1 MERREHE
8 IEGKAV
14 NREEPGERRAVVVPA
29 ASLSAF
35 KTLGIR
41 DFRFLLPSNSLTL
54 AGQQLRLMAQGWLV
68 LELTNQTVW
77 VGLANGLPTLVGV
90 PLAMLSGVMTDR
102 ANPRTLLL
110 QVRVF
115 LGLTAFAAAYMV
127 GAGLIE
133 LWHVLLLAMAAGGL
147 QAYGLPASQTFVYDL
162 VGRDRLL
169 GALALGSMLQYGSN
183 LIAPPLAGYLMG
195 RYGIEAGFY
204 LLTFMFAVA
213 VVSLLFVRGGKP
225 AERPDKKPFVVEF
238 VDGINYVRRA
248 PHVAALLFLASLAV
262 FGAAFLAILPAYARD
277 VLHVG
282 AGGFG
287 LLTGAQGAG
296 ALITSLWLSRR
307 GNISRKGRS
316 VVMAGTVWGVGMVVF
331 GLSRSY
337 GLSLATLAIMG
348 ASTPFWLVALNTA
361 LQTTVP
367 ENMRGRV
374 LAMYTTV
381 FQTVPLGFVLGGLL
395 SALMGEMAALL
406 TCGTAFTI
414 LNVTAYAKSQALR
427 EV

>member
-1 MERREHE
+1 MSLNRSRE
-8 IEGKAV
+8 G
-14 NREEPGERRAVVVPA
+14 GDAVVPV

-35 KTLGIR
+35 RTLGIR

-54 AGQQLRLMAQGWLV
+54 AGQQLRIMAQGWLV
-68 LELTNQTVW
+68 LELTNATVW
-77 VGLANGLPTLVGV
+77 VGLANGLPTLLGV

-110 QVRVF
+110 QVRLL
-115 LGLTAFAAAYMV
+115 LGLSAFVTAFLV
-127 GAGLIE
+127 GAGLVE
-133 LWHVLLLAMAAGGL
+133 LWHVLLLAMAAGGM

-162 VGRDRLL
+162 VGKERLL
-169 GALALGSMLQYGSN
+169 GALALGTTVQYGSN

-195 RYGIEAGFY
+195 RYGIEVGFY
-204 LLTFMFAVA
+204 LLTVMFAGA
-213 VVSLLFVRGGKP
+213 VVSLLFVRGGRRE
-225 AERPDKKPFVVEF
+225 ERPERKPFVAEF
-238 VDGINYVRRA
+238 MDGIDYVRRA
-248 PHVAALLFLASLAV
+248 PHVAALMFLASLAV
-262 FGAAFLAILPAYARD
+262 FGAAFLAILPAYSRD
-277 VLHVG
+277 VLQVG

-296 ALITSLWLSRR
+296 AMMTSLWLSRR

-316 VVMAGTVWGVGMVVF
+316 VVISGSVWGVGMVVF
-331 GLSRSY
+331 ALSRSF
-337 GLSLATLAIMG
+337 GLSLVTLMLMG
-348 ASTPFWLVALNTA
+348 ASSPFWLVALNTA

-381 FQTVPLGFVLGGLL
+381 FQAVPLGFVLGGLL
-395 SALMGEMAALL
+395 SALMGEMAAML

-414 LNVTAYAKSQALR
+414 LNVAAYARSRALR
-427 EV
+427 GV

>member
-1 MERREHE
+1 MSLKGPREGSE
-8 IEGKAV
+8 T
-14 NREEPGERRAVVVPA
+14 PVPA

-54 AGQQLRLMAQGWLV
+54 GGQQLRMMAQSWLV
-68 LELTNQTVW
+68 LELTNATVW
-77 VGLANGLPTLVGV
+77 VGLANGLPTLLGV

-110 QVRVF
+110 QVRLL
-115 LGLTAFAAAYMV
+115 LGLSAFATAYLV

-162 VGRDRLL
+162 VGRERLL
-169 GALALGSMLQYGSN
+169 GALALGTLVQYGSN
-183 LIAPPLAGYLMG
+183 LVAPPLAGYLMG
-195 RYGIEAGFY
+195 RYGIEAGFF
-204 LLTFMFAVA
+204 LLTAMFAGA
-213 VVSLLFVRGGKP
+213 VVSLLFVRGGRP
-225 AERPDKKPFVVEF
+225 AERPERKPFVVEF
-238 VDGINYVRRA
+238 VDGIDYVRRA
-248 PHVAALLFLASLAV
+248 PHVVGLLFLASLAV
-262 FGAAFLAILPAYARD
+262 FGAAFMAILPAYARD
-277 VLHVG
+277 VLQVG

-287 LLTGAQGAG
+287 LLIGAQGAG
-296 ALITSLWLSRR
+296 SLVTSLWLSRR

-316 VVMAGTVWGVGMVVF
+316 VVMSATVWGVGMVVF
-331 GLSRSY
+331 ALSRSY
-337 GLSLATLAIMG
+337 GLSLATLVVMG
-348 ASTPFWLVALNTA
+348 ASAPFWLVALNTA

-395 SALMGEMAALL
+395 AALMGEMGALL
-406 TCGTAFTI
+406 TCGSVFTI
-414 LNVTAYAKSQALR
+414 LNVAAYARSRELR
-427 EV
+427 RI

>member
-1 MERREHE
+1 M
-8 IEGKAV
+8 
-14 NREEPGERRAVVVPA
+14 NREEPGERRDMVVPV

-35 KTLGIR
+35 KTLRIR

-68 LELTNQTVW
+68 LELTNATVW

-90 PLAMLSGVMTDR
+90 PLAILSGVMTDR
-102 ANPRTLLL
+102 ANPRTMLL
-110 QVRVF
+110 QVRF
-115 LGLTAFAAAYMV
+115 LLGLTAFATAYMV

-162 VGRDRLL
+162 VGKDRLL
-169 GALALGSMLQYGSN
+169 GALALGSMVQHVSN
-183 LIAPPLAGYLMG
+183 LVAPPLAGYLMG
-195 RYGIEAGFY
+195 KYGIEAGFY
-204 LLTFMFAVA
+204 LLTIMFAIA
-213 VVSLLFVRGGKP
+213 VVSLLFVRGGRP
-225 AERPDKKPFVVEF
+225 AERSEKKPFMVEF

-262 FGAAFLAILPAYARD
+262 LGAAFLAILPAYARD
-277 VLHVG
+277 VLQVG

-296 ALITSLWLSRR
+296 ALTTSLWISRR

-337 GLSLATLAIMG
+337 GLSLVTLALMG

-381 FQTVPLGFVLGGLL
+381 FQAVPLGFVIGGLL
-395 SALMGEMAALL
+395 AALMGEMAALL
-406 TCGTAFTI
+406 TCGTAFTA
-414 LNVTAYAKSQALR
+414 LNVAAYARSRALR
-427 EV
+427 EI